1 MVNPSGASDGTNMP
15 NTAEWIEFHNGSSS
29 LTDMSCWFFMDG
41 DFAVTFPSGTF
52 ILAGG
57 YFTVASA
64 LGTGLTPNL
73 NGATCGCTSGP
84 VSEVGLFTNSTEQ
97 VILYNSS
104 GVIIDVIIWSTGQLP
119 DCMMTSSLGS
129 CSSQNVTFPASG
141 LTYESIGQNLT
152 V

>member
-1 MVNPSGASDGTNMP
+1 MP

-29 LTDMSCWFFMDG
+29 AADVSCWFFMDG
-41 DFAVTFPSGTF
+41 DFSVTFPSGTF

-64 LGTGLTPNL
+64 LGKSLTPNL

-104 GVIIDVIIWSTGQLP
+104 GVIIDVIIWSTGQLL
-119 DCMMTSSLGS
+119 DCMMTYALGS
-129 CSSQNVTFPASG
+129 CSSQNFTFSASG
-141 LTYESIGQNLT
+141 LTYESIGQILT

>member
-1 MVNPSGASDGTNMP
+1 MP
-15 NTAEWIEFHNGSSS
+15 NTAEWIGFHNGSSS

-41 DFAVTFPSGTF
+41 DFAVTFPSVTF

-57 YFTVASA
+57 YLTLASA
-64 LGTGLTPNL
+64 LGKSLTPNL

-84 VSEVGLFTNSTEQ
+84 VSEVGFFTNSAEQ

-104 GVIIDVIIWSTGQLP
+104 GVIFDAIIWSTGQLP
-119 DCMMTSSLGS
+119 DGMMTYALGS

-141 LTYESIGQNLT
+141 LTYESIGQILT